1 MIDNKGKIGALG
13 RIRTPDPLVR
23 SQILYPTELPARDH
37 DTFYCLNNFYRLN
50 NFYCRNK
57 YNCLCNL
64 NGQTDVT
71 EVAYFPCF
79 SSDVK
84 LIIAHF
90 LLITLL
96 FIAPSFVIANVS
108 ADNSFIK
115 IGVLNNQNKMHSD
128 VVRLWEPTA
137 DYLAMKLP
145 GYDFEIVPLGF
156 YEVEA
161 AVGQGKVDFI
171 LTNPGIFVSLAA
183 RNWVTPLATMNN
195 VIGDESYSTFAG
207 VIFTRH
213 DNKSINSLADL
224 KGKRF
229 IAVNENSLGGFQMAW
244 REMHEADID
253 PYNDVFQ
260 LVFANGHQQVVQA
273 VIDGKADAGTVRTD
287 TLEQLYRE
295 GYIDPSLIRI
305 INPKQSADFP
315 LARST
320 RLYPEWPLSKVQ
332 HVSSELAEK
341 VTLTLVRMH
350 SDFPSRFSGGYAKWT
365 LPKDYSD
372 VRALFMELKLPPY
385 ALTDPFTLTDALS
398 RYWYWALLGFLTLLA
413 LLITVSSASRRN
425 KRLELAKRKLEYQH
439 ELIVNSVTDGI
450 YGVDKEG
457 RCTFV
462 NRAMQDMTGW
472 QLEDLLGKELRP
484 LLHHTRK
491 DGSNT
496 LVSDCPMYNS
506 FEDSSPH
513 FNSDDIFWKKDGR
526 SIAVEYSSTPII
538 DQVGYIIG
546 GVVVF
551 RDISERKE
559 AREKL
564 QQHEFQLS
572 HVSRLSMLGE
582 MASGIA
588 HEINQPLTAITTNS
602 IACIRMLEA
611 NDPNLDK
618 CADTLEKVVGQAE
631 RAAEVIRHIRH
642 FVAKETQELQP
653 VCIQDMID
661 TVLDLLHSE
670 LQRQDIKLILN
681 ITDPTDHVLAQ
692 GIQIEQVIMN
702 LVHNAVEALE
712 SNKPHQRQ
720 ITLSTAPVHIN
731 KLEIRVTD
739 NGHGV
744 SNKVLEQ
751 LFDPFVTTK
760 PKGMGLG
767 LSISQGIVEAHGDRI
782 HVDSDQHGASFYFS
796 LMLRHP

>member
-1 MIDNKGKIGALG
+1 M
-13 RIRTPDPLVR
+13 
-23 SQILYPTELPARDH
+23 
-37 DTFYCLNNFYRLN
+37 
-50 NFYCRNK
+50 
-57 YNCLCNL
+57 
-64 NGQTDVT
+64 T

-79 SSDVK
+79 SSEVK
-84 LIIAHF
+84 LIIVHF
-90 LLITLL
+90 LLTTLL
-96 FIAPSFVIANVS
+96 FFVPSFFVSNVS

-115 IGVLNNQNKMHSD
+115 IGVLNNQNKANNE
-128 VVRLWEPTA
+128 VIRLWEPTA

-195 VIGDESYSTFAG
+195 VIGDESFSTFAG
-207 VIFTRH
+207 VIFTRS

-244 REMHEADID
+244 REMREAGID
-253 PYNDVFQ
+253 PYDDLFQ
-260 LVFANGHQQVVQA
+260 LVFVNGHQQVVQA
-273 VIDGKADAGTVRTD
+273 VIDGKAEAGTVRTD
-287 TLEQLYRE
+287 TLEHLYRE
-295 GYIDPSLIRI
+295 GRLDPALIRI
-305 INPKQSADFP
+305 INSKQSADFP
-315 LARST
+315 LVRST

-341 VTLTLVRMH
+341 VTLTLVRMP

-365 LPKDYSD
+365 LPQDYSD
-372 VRALFMELKLPPY
+372 VRALFKDLKLPPY
-385 ALTDPFTLTDALS
+385 AFTDQFTLTDALS
-398 RYWYWALLGFLTLLA
+398 RYWYWALLGFSTLLA
-413 LLITVSSASRRN
+413 LLVTISSASRRN
-425 KRLELAKRKLEYQH
+425 KRLELAKKKLEYQH

-450 YGVDKEG
+450 YGVDKKG
-457 RCTFV
+457 CCTFV
-462 NRAMQDMTGW
+462 NHAMQEMTGW
-472 QLEDLLGKELRP
+472 QLNDLLGKQLLP

-491 DGSNT
+491 NGSHA
-496 LVSDCPMYNS
+496 LVSDCPMFDS

-513 FNSDDIFWKKDGR
+513 FNSDDIFWKKNGE
-526 SIAVEYSSTPII
+526 SIAVEYSSTPIN
-538 DQVGYIIG
+538 DHAGDIIG

-559 AREKL
+559 ARDKL
-564 QQHEFQLS
+564 QLHELQLS

-611 NDPNLDK
+611 NDPNIDK

-631 RAAEVIRHIRH
+631 RAGEVIRHIRH
-642 FVAKETQELQP
+642 FVAKDPQELQP

-670 LQRQDIKLILN
+670 LQRQDIKLILS
-681 ITDPTDHVLAQ
+681 ITDPKHMVLAQ

-712 SNKPHQRQ
+712 SIKSHKRQ
-720 ITLSTAPVHIN
+720 ITLSTIPVSDN
-731 KLEIRVTD
+731 KLEVRVSD
-739 NGHGV
+739 NAHGV
-744 SNKVLEQ
+744 SDKVLEQ

-760 PKGMGLG
+760 SKGMGLG
-767 LSISQGIVEAHGDRI
+767 LSISQSIVEAHGDRI
-782 HVDSDQHGASFYFS
+782 HVDSDQQGASFYFS
-796 LMLRHP
+796 LALVH